1 MRPVNLLPA
10 EHRAVVA
17 SGERAGASY
26 FLLGALA
33 LVLVAVIAY
42 AVTGAQLAQSRD
54 DAARI
59 GQQATAVE
67 AEATALAPFGEFS
80 ELKNARITAV
90 SQLALGRLDWERLAR
105 ELALVLPRGTWL
117 TAMDGNANGQGA
129 AAPAPA
135 PAPATAG
142 AGTAA
147 PVPTVTLTGCAKDQP
162 TVATALVRLR
172 RLNGAQS
179 VELKSSDRPRV
190 DKASGGSGGAGGC
203 GKFYSFNAVVELD
216 APGPQNL
223 DPETSKQVPTA
234 LGGGS

>member
-10 EHRAVVA
+10 EQRAIVA

-42 AVTGAQLAQSRD
+42 AVTGAQLAQSRE
-54 DAARI
+54 DAVRI

-67 AEATALAPFGEFS
+67 AEAAALAPFGEFS

-117 TAMDGNANGQGA
+117 TAMDGNANGQA
-129 AAPAPA
+129 AAA

-142 AGTAA
+142 AGTVA

-179 VELKSSDRPRV
+179 VELKSSDRPRAE
-190 DKASGGSGGAGGC
+190 KASGGSGGAGGC
-203 GKFYSFNAVVELD
+203 GKFYSFNAVIELD
-216 APGPQNL
+216 PPGPQNL
-223 DPETSKQVPTA
+223 DPETAKQVPTA

>member
-10 EHRAVVA
+10 AQRTVVA

-33 LVLVAVIAY
+33 LVLIAVIAY
-42 AVTGAQLAQSRD
+42 AVTGVQLAQSRD

-59 GQQATAVE
+59 GQQATVAE
-67 AEATALAPFGEFS
+67 AEAAALAPFGEFS

-90 SQLALGRLDWERLAR
+90 TQLALGRLDWERLVR

-129 AAPAPA
+129 AAPAPG
-135 PAPATAG
+135 TAG

-147 PVPTVTLTGCAKDQP
+147 PVPTITLTGCAKNQR

-179 VELKSSDRPRV
+179 VELKSSDRPRPEK
-190 DKASGGSGGAGGC
+190 DSGGSGAVGGC
-203 GKFYSFNAVVELD
+203 GKFYSFNAIVELD

-223 DPETSKQVPTA
+223 DPQTSRQVPTA